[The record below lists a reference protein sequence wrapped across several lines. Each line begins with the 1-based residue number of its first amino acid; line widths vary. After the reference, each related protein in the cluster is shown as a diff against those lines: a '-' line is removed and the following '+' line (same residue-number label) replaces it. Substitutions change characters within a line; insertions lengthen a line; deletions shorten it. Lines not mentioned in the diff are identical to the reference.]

1 MVLDQTPALEMQG
14 PSPTLRQVFAAELPR
29 LYTVAFHMGGTRPEA
44 FERLRELVGLP
55 QAAAVTQAPRP
66 GDALLGVLARHM
78 EELLGR
84 KAEKTFRILDDIL
97 RDDITHPIDINTRG
111 IDGDFGR
118 VHPLLWELKRTCL
131 TSVLGCLPPGVRIS
145 FILTD
150 LLGHTPAVSA
160 ELLGINESA
169 FRVRLTRA
177 RKRLDNYLA
186 PLCQFVDKANPC
198 NCEGRLG
205 VALAKEFIGFP
216 PHTDDIPHAPH
227 DSGPEFHDMGAL
239 YRALP
244 AIALT
249 EEQRSTL
256 LAACHD
262 ANDVDDANDANDVD
276 DATEVPEQNRLPDS
290 LEHLMNA
297 DDLQSQIRSGPIEPD
312 HPAGPDEPAQPDDPL
327 VPGPEP
333 IHVPGDPAVA

>member
-1 MVLDQTPALEMQG
+1 MVLDQTSALEMQG
-14 PSPTLRQVFAAELPR
+14 PPPTLRQVFAAELPR
-29 LYTVAFHMGGTRPEA
+29 LYTVAYHMSGSRTEA
-44 FERLRELVGLP
+44 FERLRELTGLP
-55 QAAAVTQAPRP
+55 NALLIFQSPRP
-66 GDALLGVLARHM
+66 GDALLGLLARHI
-78 EELLGR
+78 EEFLGR
-84 KAEKTFRILDDIL
+84 KAEKSFQILDDIL

-150 LLGHTPAVSA
+150 LLGYSPAASA
-160 ELLGINESA
+160 ALLGINESA

-205 VALAKEFIGFP
+205 VALAKEFISFP

-227 DSGPEFHDMGAL
+227 DGGPEFHEMGAL

-249 EEQRSTL
+249 EEQRNKL
-256 LAACHD
+256 LTAC
-262 ANDVDDANDANDVD
+262 
-276 DATEVPEQNRLPDS
+276 PEEE
-290 LEHLMNA
+290 EHLVNI
-297 DDLQSQIRSGPIEPD
+297 DDLEDPQDIVLAGPVEPD
-312 HPAGPDEPAQPDDPL
+312 HPAGPDEPAQPDDPIA
-327 VPGPEP
+327 PGPEP
-333 IHVPGDPAVA
+333 IHIPADPAAHG